1 MYFRAGRV
9 QQVDW
14 PQRASDMNPFDS
26 MWSEVQ
32 RSMQETWPV
41 LLPTNSNELWAILLD
56 LWDEVSSSTRYILS
70 QIESMTRRMKSV
82 VEA

>member
-1 MYFRAGRV
+1 MFFGAGQV
-9 QQVDW
+9 QHVDW

-32 RSMQETWPV
+32 RSMQGTWPV
-41 LLPTNSNELWAILLD
+41 LIPTNNNELWAILMGLC
-56 LWDEVSSSTRYILS
+56 DEVSSGKRYIRSL
-70 QIESMTRRMKSV
+70 IESMTRRMKSV